1 MLERVG
7 VRLEPKP
14 FAVGVRVEHP
24 TELINRIQYGL
35 PSHPKLPAADYALTW
50 NDPETK
56 RGVYSFCMCPGG
68 EVINAA
74 SEPGALVVNG
84 MSLCRRD
91 GQFSNSARV
100 VSVRPED
107 FAGTD
112 ALAGVRFQRRWEEA
126 AFAAGG
132 GAFRAPAQNLMGF
145 LGRNG
150 GPVLSSCRPQVCA
163 ADLEQVMPEFVVL
176 GLRRALPHFDR
187 KMRGFMTAEATMI
200 GVETRTSAPLRI
212 VRNESGQS
220 VSHAGLY
227 PAGEGAGYAG
237 GIMSA
242 ALDGLRTAEHIV
254 STAANRSRT

>member
-1 MLERVG
+1 
-7 VRLEPKP
+7 
-14 FAVGVRVEHP
+14 
-24 TELINRIQYGL
+24 
-35 PSHPKLPAADYALTW
+35 
-50 NDPETK
+50 
-56 RGVYSFCMCPGG
+56 MCPGG

-74 SEPGALVVNG
+74 SEVGGLVVNG

-91 GQFSNSARV
+91 GHFSNSALV

-107 FAGTD
+107 FDTAD
-112 ALAGVRFQRRWEEA
+112 ALAGVRFQRRWEKA
-126 AFAAGG
+126 AFIAGG
-132 GAFRAPAQNLMGF
+132 GAFRAPAQNLMRF
-145 LGRNG
+145 LGRKD

-163 ADLEQVMPEFVVL
+163 ADLGQVLPDFVAL

-187 KMRGFMTAEATMI
+187 KMRGFVTAEATLI

-212 VRNESGQS
+212 VRDESGQS

-242 ALDGLRTAEHIV
+242 ALDGLTTAEHIV
-254 STAANRSRT
+254 SIAVNGSRS